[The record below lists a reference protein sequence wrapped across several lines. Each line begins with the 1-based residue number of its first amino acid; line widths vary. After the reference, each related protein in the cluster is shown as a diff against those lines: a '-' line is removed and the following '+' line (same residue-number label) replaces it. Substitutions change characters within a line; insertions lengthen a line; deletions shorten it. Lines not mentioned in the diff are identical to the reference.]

1 MHLSS
6 ILLLLTIIILS
17 SNTYYVI
24 STSPSTNAT
33 KKTTIKHLNKHIDS
47 LNNAIGEEQ
56 EVERQNAKELCTD
69 DLNISPHIQYMNNN
83 TYNNDDDNDINQ
95 NQIDNNN
102 TSLPILHGCTSNST
116 CALLNKNRQ
125 LEYDGMKLCAITSS
139 SSSSLV
145 DESNITGNHA
155 IEISRLQEKIKAV
168 EAQLHFGSNKRRM
181 EREKAIQHL
190 QNHNDALKTID
201 HLQAHVVEKLTNLG
215 DENEQMSSLS
225 SNLLEMFETSSSL
238 QKLKATYMNSFLELK
253 QQILI
258 TKRVTYHPHNHDI
271 QMKKNKKRITKL
283 KLLLSKLGIAIKH
296 SRNIE
301 KERQK
306 LLENNWKDVKN
317 ELIQQKHQHTNNVDE
332 LVMKK
337 NDLLHLHNKKEKYK
351 LKRMKE
357 KQEICLRNLR
367 KLSMKMRQEALKCIN
382 DYNTYVENS
391 KERESEM
398 QQTNEIQSHSDQHIE
413 LSHHF

>member
-1 MHLSS
+1 
-6 ILLLLTIIILS
+6 
-17 SNTYYVI
+17 
-24 STSPSTNAT
+24 
-33 KKTTIKHLNKHIDS
+33 
-47 LNNAIGEEQ
+47 
-56 EVERQNAKELCTD
+56 
-69 DLNISPHIQYMNNN
+69 
-83 TYNNDDDNDINQ
+83 
-95 NQIDNNN
+95 
-102 TSLPILHGCTSNST
+102 
-116 CALLNKNRQ
+116 
-125 LEYDGMKLCAITSS
+125 MK
-139 SSSSLV
+139 
-145 DESNITGNHA
+145 
-155 IEISRLQEKIKAV
+155 
-168 EAQLHFGSNKRRM
+168 
-181 EREKAIQHL
+181 
-190 QNHNDALKTID
+190 
-201 HLQAHVVEKLTNLG
+201 
-215 DENEQMSSLS
+215 
-225 SNLLEMFETSSSL
+225 
-238 QKLKATYMNSFLELK
+238 
-253 QQILI
+253 
-258 TKRVTYHPHNHDI
+258 HDI

-317 ELIQQKHQHTNNVDE
+317 ELIQQKHQHTNNMDE

>member
-1 MHLSS
+1 
-6 ILLLLTIIILS
+6 
-17 SNTYYVI
+17 
-24 STSPSTNAT
+24 
-33 KKTTIKHLNKHIDS
+33 
-47 LNNAIGEEQ
+47 
-56 EVERQNAKELCTD
+56 
-69 DLNISPHIQYMNNN
+69 
-83 TYNNDDDNDINQ
+83 
-95 NQIDNNN
+95 
-102 TSLPILHGCTSNST
+102 
-116 CALLNKNRQ
+116 
-125 LEYDGMKLCAITSS
+125 
-139 SSSSLV
+139 
-145 DESNITGNHA
+145 
-155 IEISRLQEKIKAV
+155 
-168 EAQLHFGSNKRRM
+168 M

-201 HLQAHVVEKLTNLG
+201 HLQAHVVDKLTNLG

-253 QQILI
+253 QQSLI

-271 QMKKNKKRITKL
+271 QMKKNKKRVNKL